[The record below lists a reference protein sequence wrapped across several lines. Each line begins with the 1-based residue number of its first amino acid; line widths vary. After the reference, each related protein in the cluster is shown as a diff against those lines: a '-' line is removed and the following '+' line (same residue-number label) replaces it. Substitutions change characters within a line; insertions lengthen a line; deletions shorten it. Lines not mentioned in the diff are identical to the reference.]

1 MKKQYIIPITELVE
15 LNSACIMVPYGVQ
28 SNPGFEAEA
37 NSNSFDEEEE
47 EPWDKLDNS
56 TGHVWD

>member
-1 MKKQYIIPITELVE
+1 MKKQYNKPVTELVE
-15 LNSACIMVPYGVQ
+15 LNSASIMVPYGVQ
-28 SNPGFEAEA
+28 SNPGFEA
-37 NSNSFDEEEE
+37 NSNFFDEEEE